1 MASGWCL
8 IFFSSFIFDFTVFF
22 VGHVCI
28 YYLTRKKREIDR
40 ERNDME
46 QGRKGYYGKKEE
58 ERTGKGEGG
67 EGDTRSKRRLTR
79 W

>member
-1 MASGWCL
+1 M
-8 IFFSSFIFDFTVFF
+8 IFFSSFIFDFIVFF

-46 QGRKGYYGKKEE
+46 QGKKGYYGKKEE
-58 ERTGKGEGG
+58 ERTGKRRRGRGRYKEK
-67 EGDTRSKRRLTR
+67 SKTD
-79 W
+79 